1 MLGTRAEIAP
11 DDLIAEAIEHC
22 VFPLA
27 AVEDVQRD
35 GPKVYV
41 RGEGVRIT
49 DIEGREYLDM
59 MSSHTRAN
67 SLGYG
72 NAEIAA
78 EVGQQHEQ
86 HHTVRHVTILAPP
99 PLEVQCKSAVW

>member
-1 MLGTRAEIAP
+1 MPGSSAEIGK
-11 DDLIAEAIEHC
+11 DDLVAEALEHC

-27 AVEDVQRD
+27 SMEDVQRD

-41 RGEGVRIT
+41 RGEGVRLT
-49 DIEGREYLDM
+49 DIDGREYLDM

-78 EVGQQHEQ
+78 AVGKQLEQ
-86 HHTVRHVTILAPP
+86 LHYVGTAPIWRRRRSSLP
-99 PLEVQCKSAVW
+99 AR